1 MEGLK
6 KIPGVVCEC
15 PKGAFYIMAK
25 LPIDDADKFQIWL
38 LEEFEDNGE
47 TVQFSPAQ
55 SMYATPGKGI
65 NEIRMAYVLEQ
76 HKLARAMELLGIAL
90 EKYNALNK

>member
-1 MEGLK
+1 
-6 KIPGVVCEC
+6 
-15 PKGAFYIMAK
+15 MAK

-90 EKYNALNK
+90 EKYNAQNK